1 MRLLL
6 DTQIM
11 LWWLL
16 EDARLGPQT
25 RELMA
30 LQHPP
35 PSATRAS
42 LLGQCFC
49 LS

>member
-16 EDARLGPQT
+16 DDARL
-25 RELMA
+25 
-30 LQHPP
+30 
-35 PSATRAS
+35 PSATRDLMGSRECLVSVAS
-42 LLGQCFC
+42 AAACASGPV
-49 LS
+49 

>member
-16 EDARLGPQT
+16 GDQRLREET
-25 RELMA
+25 RALMA
-30 LQHPP
+30 STTCEYGIMLRRP
-35 PSATRAS
+35 
-42 LLGQCFC
+42 
-49 LS
+49 